1 MNMFDPKDFLT
12 LFQEGKVSPDTITAD
27 FTKALN
33 EALAIQKKADEEA
46 ARKKAEEE
54 AARKRE
60 ELKAALEAAKAKTKM
75 READDL
81 AARFTAFL
89 KTHYG
94 DVFTALGDD
103 VPTIT
108 GEAMVQ
114 VMDESMK
121 ALRELGKLKANLEDL
136 SKMFN
141 NKNIDDEIKMPVN
154 PFPGM
159 PKAPVPTP
167 PADPIEAFLRSNH
180 LL

>member
-33 EALAIQKKADEEA
+33 EALAIQKKAEEEA

-89 KTHYG
+89 KTHYA
-94 DVFTALGDD
+94 DVFTSLGEDT
-103 VPTIT
+103 PAIT
-108 GEAMVQ
+108 GEAVVQ
-114 VMDESMK
+114 VLDESMK
-121 ALRELGKLKANLEDL
+121 ALRELGKLKNSLADLE
-136 SKMFN
+136 KMFN
-141 NKNIDDEIKMPVN
+141 NKNTDDKIKMSVN

-159 PKAPVPTP
+159 PT
-167 PADPIEAFLRSNH
+167 DPIEAFLRSNH